1 MARTVL
7 DGAWEVVDEWAT
19 TQEPRT
25 EIFSLSFDVRGDD
38 YRYSFQEGWAVINTD
53 ERLLIGDEIVGR
65 NTLYDVMKKLPD
77 VDFTELSEENK
88 TLLKRLVNGI
98 TSEVGRALVGVAFL
112 QLTIKSIAPDQSIRL
127 HKGTTRRGSF
137 SWVDGISMRTIDS
150 TYSTPF
156 LREQGLLNVN
166 KFGVFM
172 TRSLAEN
179 YPYSK
184 LYKAEMRGPF
194 TEWIDIVDAIEDE
207 SMPAELGLYYLM
219 AQLKNKSDAFNSMAD
234 EAVALAEKY
243 SDKSFEGIS
252 KFMKDFFNETD
263 YSARAFEIVI
273 HGFMQAMDESH
284 LLGDLDLVPMSQM
297 RSANKKHG
305 NIGDVELKD
314 GRVIVE
320 AWDAK
325 YGKPYLR
332 DELEELRD
340 KILTSPGVKVAGFI
354 VDSEVDRRRD
364 VINRAEEISLET
376 GVEIELFSFDEWV
389 AYQTKRI
396 AKSELDKVAD
406 RWLLAV
412 VESFA
417 QRRLDIA
424 PLDEPCEAWV
434 SDLIKKLK

>member
-1 MARTVL
+1 MADKKKKDNSHL
-7 DGAWEVVDEWAT
+7 DVYLDRYELHQNDVVTTYYEGFQNAAT
-19 TQEPRT
+19 QQ
-25 EIFSLSFDVRGDD
+25 
-38 YRYSFQEGWAVINTD
+38 RYEKINTA
-53 ERLLIGDEIVGR
+53 LANGY
-65 NTLYDVMKKLPD
+65 LYDVMKELPD
-77 VDFTELSEENK
+77 VNFEELSEENK

-207 SMPAELGLYYLM
+207 TLPAKLGLYYLM
-219 AQLKNKSDAFNSMAD
+219 AQLKNKSDAFNDMAD
-234 EAVALAEKY
+234 EAVRLANAYK
-243 SDKSFEGIS
+243 DKSFSGVVS
-252 KFMKDFFNETD
+252 FMKSFFNETD

-273 HGFMQAMDESH
+273 HGFMQAMAESNM
-284 LLGDLDLVPMSQM
+284 LGDLDLIPMSQM

-340 KILTSPGVKVAGFI
+340 KILISPGVKVAGFI
-354 VDSEVDRRRD
+354 VDSAVDRRKD
-364 VINRAEEISLET
+364 VVNRAEEISVET
-376 GVEIELFSFDEWV
+376 GVEIQLFSFDEWIE
-389 AYQTKRI
+389 YQTKKIVKPQLDRI
-396 AKSELDKVAD
+396 AA

-417 QRRLDIA
+417 QRRLEMA
-424 PLDEPCEAWV
+424 PIDEPCEAWV

>member
-1 MARTVL
+1 MANKKDNSHL
-7 DGAWEVVDEWAT
+7 DIYLDRYELFQNDIVTTYYEGFQNAATQKRYEKINRALEGGYLYKIMDE
-19 TQEPRT
+19 
-25 EIFSLSFDVRGDD
+25 
-38 YRYSFQEGWAVINTD
+38 
-53 ERLLIGDEIVGR
+53 
-65 NTLYDVMKKLPD
+65 LPD
-77 VDFTELSEENK
+77 VDFEKLSEENK

-112 QLTIKSIAPDQSIRL
+112 QLTIKSITPDQSIRL

-207 SMPAELGLYYLM
+207 SMPAKLGLYYLM
-219 AQLKNKSDAFNSMAD
+219 AQLKNKSDAFNNMAE
-234 EAVALAEKY
+234 EAVSLAKGY
-243 SDKSFEGIS
+243 KNKKFDSIS
-252 KFMKDFFNETD
+252 KLMKSFFNETE
-263 YSARAFEIVI
+263 YSARAFEVVI
-273 HGFMQAMDESH
+273 HGFMQAMSESNM
-284 LLGDLDLVPMSQM
+284 LGDLELVPMSQM

-314 GRVIVE
+314 GRVIIE

-340 KILTSPGVKVAGFI
+340 KILSSQGVKVVGFI
-354 VDSEVDRRRD
+354 VDSEVDRRKDIVKR
-364 VINRAEEISLET
+364 VEEIACET
-376 GVEIELFSFDEWV
+376 GVEIQLLSFDEWLS
-389 AYQTKRI
+389 YQTKQI
-396 AKSELDKVAD
+396 AKAELDRISG

-417 QRRLDIA
+417 QRRLEIA
-424 PLDEPCEAWV
+424 PIDEPCEAWV
-434 SDLIKKLK
+434 QDLINKLK

>member
-1 MARTVL
+1 MGREKDSSHLEVYLDRYELHQNGVVTTYYEGFQNVATQQRYEKINMELADGYLYKIMA
-7 DGAWEVVDEWAT
+7 
-19 TQEPRT
+19 
-25 EIFSLSFDVRGDD
+25 
-38 YRYSFQEGWAVINTD
+38 
-53 ERLLIGDEIVGR
+53 
-65 NTLYDVMKKLPD
+65 KLQN
-77 VDFTELSEENK
+77 VDFAELSDDNK
-88 TLLKRLVNGI
+88 VLLRRLVNGI

-112 QLTIKSIAPDQSIRL
+112 QLTIKSITPDQSIRL

-194 TEWIDIVDAIEDE
+194 AEWIDIVDAIEDE
-207 SMPAELGLYYLM
+207 RMPALLGLYYLM
-219 AQLKNKSDAFNSMAD
+219 ALLKNKSDEFNTMAD
-234 EAVALAEKY
+234 EAIELAAKY
-243 SDKSFEGIS
+243 KDKSFGS
-252 KFMKDFFNETD
+252 VSALMKSFFNDTE

-273 HGFMQAMDESH
+273 HGFMQAMAESNMI
-284 LLGDLDLVPMSQM
+284 GDLDLVPMSQM

-305 NIGDVELKD
+305 NIGDVELQD
-314 GRVIVE
+314 GRMIVE
-320 AWDAK
+320 SWDAK

-354 VDSEVDRRRD
+354 VDGEADRRRD
-364 VINRAEEISLET
+364 IIERAEEISVET
-376 GVEIELFSFDEWV
+376 GVDIHLFSFDEWIK
-389 AYQTKRI
+389 YQTQRI
-396 AKSELDKVAD
+396 SESQLDRIAD
-406 RWLLAV
+406 RWLIAV

-417 QRRLDIA
+417 QRRPEIA
-424 PLDEPCEAWV
+424 PIDEPCETWV
-434 SDLIKKLK
+434 KDLIEKLN

>member
-1 MARTVL
+1 MCKEKNKDNSHL
-7 DGAWEVVDEWAT
+7 DVYLDRYELHRNDVVTTYYEGFQNAAT
-19 TQEPRT
+19 QQ
-25 EIFSLSFDVRGDD
+25 
-38 YRYSFQEGWAVINTD
+38 RYDKINT
-53 ERLLIGDEIVGR
+53 ELSGGY
-65 NTLYDVMKKLPD
+65 LYKIMENLPD

-88 TLLKRLVNGI
+88 VLLRRLVNGI

-112 QLTIKSIAPDQSIRL
+112 QLTIKSITPDQSIRL
-127 HKGTTRRGSF
+127 HKGTARRGSF

-194 TEWIDIVDAIEDE
+194 AEWIDIVDAIEDE
-207 SMPAELGLYYLM
+207 SMPALLGLYYLM
-219 AQLKNKSDAFNSMAD
+219 ALLKNKSDAFNKMAD
-234 EAVALAEKY
+234 EAVELASKYKDKTFGRVSALM
-243 SDKSFEGIS
+243 KSF
-252 KFMKDFFNETD
+252 FNDTA

-273 HGFMQAMDESH
+273 HGFMQAMAESNMI
-284 LLGDLDLVPMSQM
+284 GDLDLVPMSQM

-314 GRVIVE
+314 GRIIVE
-320 AWDAK
+320 SWDAK

-354 VDSEVDRRRD
+354 VDGEVDRRRD
-364 VINRAEEISLET
+364 IVNRAEEISVET
-376 GVEIELFSFDEWV
+376 GVEIQLLSFDEWIK
-389 AYQTKRI
+389 YQTQGIADSQRDRI
-396 AKSELDKVAD
+396 AG
-406 RWLLAV
+406 RWLIAV

-417 QRRLDIA
+417 QRRPDMA
-424 PLDEPCEAWV
+424 PIDEPCEAWV
-434 SDLIKKLK
+434 QDLIEKLK

>member
-1 MARTVL
+1 MNKGNDNSHL
-7 DGAWEVVDEWAT
+7 DVYLDRYELHRNDVVTTYYEGFQNAAT
-19 TQEPRT
+19 QQ
-25 EIFSLSFDVRGDD
+25 
-38 YRYSFQEGWAVINTD
+38 RYEKINT
-53 ERLLIGDEIVGR
+53 ELSNGY
-65 NTLYDVMKKLPD
+65 LYKIMEKLPD
-77 VDFTELSEENK
+77 VDFAELSEENK
-88 TLLKRLVNGI
+88 VLLRRLVNGI

-112 QLTIKSIAPDQSIRL
+112 QLTIKSITPDQSIRL

-194 TEWIDIVDAIEDE
+194 AEWIDIVDAIEDE
-207 SMPAELGLYYLM
+207 SMPALLGLYYLM
-219 AQLKNKSDAFNSMAD
+219 ALLKNKSDAFNKMAD
-234 EAVALAEKY
+234 EAVELASKY
-243 SDKSFEGIS
+243 KDISFGGISDLMKSF
-252 KFMKDFFNETD
+252 FNDTE

-273 HGFMQAMDESH
+273 HGFMQAMAESNMI
-284 LLGDLDLVPMSQM
+284 GDLDLVPMSQM

-320 AWDAK
+320 SWDAK

-354 VDSEVDRRRD
+354 VDGEVDRRKD
-364 VINRAEEISLET
+364 IVDRAEEISVET
-376 GVEIELFSFDEWV
+376 GVDIQLFSFDEWV
-389 AYQTKRI
+389 QYQTQRI
-396 AKSELDKVAD
+396 ADSQLDRIAS
-406 RWLLAV
+406 RWLVAV

-417 QRRLDIA
+417 QRRPEIA
-424 PLDEPCEAWV
+424 PIDEPCEAWV
-434 SDLIKKLK
+434 KDLIEKLK

>member
-1 MARTVL
+1 MGKNIDNSHL
-7 DGAWEVVDEWAT
+7 DVYLD
-19 TQEPRT
+19 
-25 EIFSLSFDVRGDD
+25 
-38 YRYSFQEGWAVINTD
+38 RYE
-53 ERLLIGDEIVGR
+53 LHR
-65 NTLYDVMKKLPD
+65 NDVMTTYYEGFQNAATQQRYEKINNELSNGYLYKIMEKLPD
-77 VDFTELSEENK
+77 VDFAELSEENK
-88 TLLKRLVNGI
+88 VLLRRLVNGI

-112 QLTIKSIAPDQSIRL
+112 QLTIKSITPDQSIRL

-194 TEWIDIVDAIEDE
+194 AEWIDIVDAIEDE
-207 SMPAELGLYYLM
+207 SMPALLGLYYLM
-219 AQLKNKSDAFNSMAD
+219 ALLKNKSDAFNKMAD
-234 EAVALAEKY
+234 EAVELASKY
-243 SDKSFEGIS
+243 EDKSFGGIS
-252 KFMKDFFNETD
+252 ALMKSFFNDTE

-273 HGFMQAMDESH
+273 HGFMQAMAESNMI
-284 LLGDLDLVPMSQM
+284 GDLDLVPMSQM

-320 AWDAK
+320 SWDAK

-354 VDSEVDRRRD
+354 VDGEVDRRKD
-364 VINRAEEISLET
+364 IVERAEEISVET
-376 GVEIELFSFDEWV
+376 GVDIQLFSFDEWIQ
-389 AYQTKRI
+389 YQTQRI
-396 AKSELDKVAD
+396 ADSQLDRIAG
-406 RWLLAV
+406 RWLIAV

-417 QRRLDIA
+417 QRRPEIA
-424 PLDEPCEAWV
+424 PIDEPCEAWV
-434 SDLIKKLK
+434 KDLIEKLK

>member
-1 MARTVL
+1 MAERNSSDNRHL
-7 DGAWEVVDEWAT
+7 DIYIDRYELHQNDVVTTYYEGFQNAAT
-19 TQEPRT
+19 QQ
-25 EIFSLSFDVRGDD
+25 
-38 YRYSFQEGWAVINTD
+38 RYEKINNALAD
-53 ERLLIGDEIVGR
+53 GY
-65 NTLYDVMKKLPD
+65 LYKIMEKLPD
-77 VDFTELSEENK
+77 VDFAELSEENK
-88 TLLKRLVNGI
+88 VLLKRLVNGI
-98 TSEVGRALVGVAFL
+98 TSEVGRALVGVVFL
-112 QLTIKSIAPDQSIRL
+112 QLTIKSITPGQSIRL
-127 HKGTTRRGSF
+127 HKGATRKGSF

-156 LREQGLLNVN
+156 LREQGLLNIN

-184 LYKAEMRGPF
+184 FYKAEMRGPF
-194 TEWIDIVDAIEDE
+194 SEWIDIVDAIEDE
-207 SMPAELGLYYLM
+207 RMPALLGLYYLM
-219 AQLKNKSDAFNSMAD
+219 ALLKNKSDAFNSMAD
-234 EAVALAEKY
+234 EAVDLAKKY
-243 SDKSFEGIS
+243 MNKSFD
-252 KFMKDFFNETD
+252 KVMVLMKSFFNDTE

-273 HGFMQAMDESH
+273 HGFMQAMFESNMI
-284 LLGDLDLVPMSQM
+284 GDLDLVPMSQM

-320 AWDAK
+320 SWDAK

-364 VINRAEEISLET
+364 IIERAEEISVET
-376 GVEIELFSFDEWV
+376 DVDIQLLSFDEWIK
-389 AYQTKRI
+389 YQTHRI
-396 AKSELDKVAD
+396 ADSQLDRIAE
-406 RWLLAV
+406 RWLIAV

-417 QRRLDIA
+417 QRRPKIA
-424 PLDEPCEAWV
+424 PIDEPCEAWV
-434 SDLIKKLK
+434 KDLIEKLK

>member
-1 MARTVL
+1 MGKEKDNSHL
-7 DGAWEVVDEWAT
+7 DVYLDRYELHRNDVVTTYYEGFQNAAT
-19 TQEPRT
+19 QQ
-25 EIFSLSFDVRGDD
+25 
-38 YRYSFQEGWAVINTD
+38 RYEKINT
-53 ERLLIGDEIVGR
+53 ELANGY
-65 NTLYDVMKKLPD
+65 LYKIMEKLPD
-77 VDFTELSEENK
+77 VDFAELSEENK
-88 TLLKRLVNGI
+88 VLLRRLVNGI

-112 QLTIKSIAPDQSIRL
+112 QLTIKSITPDQSIRL

-194 TEWIDIVDAIEDE
+194 AEWIDIVDAIEDE
-207 SMPAELGLYYLM
+207 SMPALLGLYYLM
-219 AQLKNKSDAFNSMAD
+219 ALLKNKSDAFNKMAD
-234 EAVALAEKY
+234 EAVELASKY
-243 SDKSFEGIS
+243 EDKSFGGIS
-252 KFMKDFFNETD
+252 ALMKSFFNDTE

-273 HGFMQAMDESH
+273 HGFMQAMAESNMI
-284 LLGDLDLVPMSQM
+284 GDLDLVPMSQM

-320 AWDAK
+320 SWDAK

-354 VDSEVDRRRD
+354 VDGEVDRRKD
-364 VINRAEEISLET
+364 IVERAEEISVET
-376 GVEIELFSFDEWV
+376 GVDIQLFSFDEWIQ
-389 AYQTKRI
+389 YQTQRI
-396 AKSELDKVAD
+396 ADSQLDRIAG
-406 RWLLAV
+406 RWLIAV

-417 QRRLDIA
+417 QRRPEIA
-424 PLDEPCEAWV
+424 PIDEPCEAWV
-434 SDLIKKLK
+434 KDLIEILK

>member
-1 MARTVL
+1 MNKGNDNSHL
-7 DGAWEVVDEWAT
+7 DVYLDRYELHRNDVVTTYYEGFQNAAT
-19 TQEPRT
+19 QQRYEKINA
-25 EIFSLSFDVRGDD
+25 ELSNG
-38 YRYSFQEGWAVINTD
+38 Y
-53 ERLLIGDEIVGR
+53 
-65 NTLYDVMKKLPD
+65 LYKIMEKLPD
-77 VDFTELSEENK
+77 VDFAELSEENK
-88 TLLKRLVNGI
+88 VLLRRLVNGI

-112 QLTIKSIAPDQSIRL
+112 QLTIKSITPDQSIRL

-194 TEWIDIVDAIEDE
+194 AEWIDIVDAIEDE
-207 SMPAELGLYYLM
+207 SMPALLGLYYLM
-219 AQLKNKSDAFNSMAD
+219 ALLKNKSDAFNKMAD
-234 EAVALAEKY
+234 EAVELASKY
-243 SDKSFEGIS
+243 KDTSFRGISDLMKSF
-252 KFMKDFFNETD
+252 FNDTE

-273 HGFMQAMDESH
+273 HGFMQAMAESNMI
-284 LLGDLDLVPMSQM
+284 GDLDLVPMSQM

-314 GRVIVE
+314 GPVIVE
-320 AWDAK
+320 SWDAK

-354 VDSEVDRRRD
+354 VDGEVDRRKD
-364 VINRAEEISLET
+364 IVDRAEEISVET
-376 GVEIELFSFDEWV
+376 GVDIQLFSFDEWV
-389 AYQTKRI
+389 QYQTQRI
-396 AKSELDKVAD
+396 ADSQLDRIAS
-406 RWLLAV
+406 RWLIAV

-417 QRRLDIA
+417 QRRPEIA
-424 PLDEPCEAWV
+424 PIDEPCEAWV
-434 SDLIKKLK
+434 KDLIEKLK

>member
-1 MARTVL
+1 MPSKNSDNSHL
-7 DGAWEVVDEWAT
+7 DIYLDRYELHQNDVVTTYYEGFQNAAT
-19 TQEPRT
+19 QQ
-25 EIFSLSFDVRGDD
+25 
-38 YRYSFQEGWAVINTD
+38 RYEKINTA
-53 ERLLIGDEIVGR
+53 LSNGY
-65 NTLYDVMKKLPD
+65 LYDVMKKLPD
-77 VDFTELSEENK
+77 VDFTELSGENK

-112 QLTIKSIAPDQSIRL
+112 QLTIKSIATDQSIRL

-243 SDKSFEGIS
+243 GDKSFEGIS

-263 YSARAFEIVI
+263 YSSRAFEIVI

-376 GVEIELFSFDEWV
+376 GVEIELFSFDDWI

-396 AKSELDKVAD
+396 AKSELDKVAA

-424 PLDEPCEAWV
+424 PIDEPCEAWV
-434 SDLIKKLK
+434 SDLIKNLK

>member
-1 MARTVL
+1 MGKEKEKDNSHL
-7 DGAWEVVDEWAT
+7 DVYLDRYELHRNDVVTTYYEGFQNAAT
-19 TQEPRT
+19 QQ
-25 EIFSLSFDVRGDD
+25 
-38 YRYSFQEGWAVINTD
+38 RYEKINT
-53 ERLLIGDEIVGR
+53 ELANGY
-65 NTLYDVMKKLPD
+65 LYKIMEKLPD
-77 VDFTELSEENK
+77 VDFAELSEENK
-88 TLLKRLVNGI
+88 VLLRRLVNGI

-112 QLTIKSIAPDQSIRL
+112 QLTIKSITPDQSIRL

-194 TEWIDIVDAIEDE
+194 AEWIDIVDAIEDE
-207 SMPAELGLYYLM
+207 SMPALLGLYYLM
-219 AQLKNKSDAFNSMAD
+219 ALLKNKSDAFNKMAD
-234 EAVALAEKY
+234 EAVELASKY
-243 SDKSFEGIS
+243 EDKSFGGIS
-252 KFMKDFFNETD
+252 ALMKSFFNDTE

-273 HGFMQAMDESH
+273 HGFMQAMAESNMI
-284 LLGDLDLVPMSQM
+284 GDLDLVPMSQM

-320 AWDAK
+320 SWDAK

-354 VDSEVDRRRD
+354 VDGEVDRRKD
-364 VINRAEEISLET
+364 IVERAEEISVET
-376 GVEIELFSFDEWV
+376 GVDIQLFSFDEWIQ
-389 AYQTKRI
+389 YQTQRI
-396 AKSELDKVAD
+396 ADSQLDRIAG
-406 RWLLAV
+406 RWLIAV

-417 QRRLDIA
+417 QRRPEIA
-424 PLDEPCEAWV
+424 PIDEPCEAWV
-434 SDLIKKLK
+434 KDLIEILK

>member
-1 MARTVL
+1 MPSKNSDNSHL
-7 DGAWEVVDEWAT
+7 DVYLDRYELHQNDVVTTYYEGFQNAAT
-19 TQEPRT
+19 QQ
-25 EIFSLSFDVRGDD
+25 
-38 YRYSFQEGWAVINTD
+38 RYEKINTALSN
-53 ERLLIGDEIVGR
+53 RY
-65 NTLYDVMKKLPD
+65 LYDVMKKLPD
-77 VDFTELSEENK
+77 VDFAELSEENK

-219 AQLKNKSDAFNSMAD
+219 ALLKNKSDAFNSMAD

-243 SDKSFEGIS
+243 GDKSFEGIT

-263 YSARAFEIVI
+263 YSARAFKMYPI
-273 HGFMQAMDESH
+273 DWT
-284 LLGDLDLVPMSQM
+284 D
-297 RSANKKHG
+297 
-305 NIGDVELKD
+305 
-314 GRVIVE
+314 
-320 AWDAK
+320 
-325 YGKPYLR
+325 
-332 DELEELRD
+332 
-340 KILTSPGVKVAGFI
+340 
-354 VDSEVDRRRD
+354 
-364 VINRAEEISLET
+364 
-376 GVEIELFSFDEWV
+376 
-389 AYQTKRI
+389 
-396 AKSELDKVAD
+396 
-406 RWLLAV
+406 
-412 VESFA
+412 
-417 QRRLDIA
+417 
-424 PLDEPCEAWV
+424 
-434 SDLIKKLK
+434 

>member
-1 MARTVL
+1 MGKNIDNSHL
-7 DGAWEVVDEWAT
+7 DVYLDRYELHRNDVVTTYYEGFQNAAT
-19 TQEPRT
+19 QQ
-25 EIFSLSFDVRGDD
+25 
-38 YRYSFQEGWAVINTD
+38 RYEKINT
-53 ERLLIGDEIVGR
+53 ELANGY
-65 NTLYDVMKKLPD
+65 LYKIMEKLPD
-77 VDFTELSEENK
+77 VDFAELSEENK
-88 TLLKRLVNGI
+88 VLLRRLVNGI

-112 QLTIKSIAPDQSIRL
+112 QLTIKSITPDQSIRL

-194 TEWIDIVDAIEDE
+194 AEWIDIVDAIEDE
-207 SMPAELGLYYLM
+207 SMPALLGLYYLM
-219 AQLKNKSDAFNSMAD
+219 ALLKNKSDAFNKMAD
-234 EAVALAEKY
+234 EAVELASKY
-243 SDKSFEGIS
+243 EDKSFKGIS
-252 KFMKDFFNETD
+252 VLLKSFFNDTE

-273 HGFMQAMDESH
+273 HGFMQAMAESNMI
-284 LLGDLDLVPMSQM
+284 GDLDLVPMSQM

-320 AWDAK
+320 SWDAK

-354 VDSEVDRRRD
+354 VDGEVDRRKD
-364 VINRAEEISLET
+364 IVERAEEISVET
-376 GVEIELFSFDEWV
+376 GVDIQLFSFDEWIQ
-389 AYQTKRI
+389 YQTQRI
-396 AKSELDKVAD
+396 ADSQLDRIAG
-406 RWLLAV
+406 RWLIAV

-417 QRRLDIA
+417 QRRPEIA
-424 PLDEPCEAWV
+424 PIDEPCEAWV
-434 SDLIKKLK
+434 KDLIEILK

>member
-1 MARTVL
+1 MADKNEKDNSHLDIYLDRYELYQNNIVTTYYEGFQNAATQKRYEKINNVL
-7 DGAWEVVDEWAT
+7 AEGYLYKIM
-19 TQEPRT
+19 T
-25 EIFSLSFDVRGDD
+25 E
-38 YRYSFQEGWAVINTD
+38 
-53 ERLLIGDEIVGR
+53 
-65 NTLYDVMKKLPD
+65 LPD
-77 VDFTELSEENK
+77 VDFQELSRENK
-88 TLLKRLVNGI
+88 TLLKRLVKGI

-112 QLTIKSIAPDQSIRL
+112 QLTIKSIAPEQSIRL

-194 TEWIDIVDAIEDE
+194 TEWIDLVDAIEE
-207 SMPAELGLYYLM
+207 ERMPAKLGLYYLM
-219 AQLKNKSDAFNSMAD
+219 AQLKNKSDAFNRMA
-234 EAVALAEKY
+234 EEVVALAKEFKY
-243 SDKSFEGIS
+243 KEFDCISGFMKSFFS
-252 KFMKDFFNETD
+252 ETE

-273 HGFMQAMDESH
+273 HGFMQAISESNM
-284 LLGDLDLVPMSQM
+284 LGDLELVPISQM
-297 RSANKKHG
+297 RSANKKHR

-314 GRVIVE
+314 GKVIVE

-354 VDSEVDRRRD
+354 VDGEVDRRKDIVKR
-364 VINRAEEISLET
+364 VEEIAFET
-376 GVEIELFSFDEWV
+376 GVEIQLLSFDEWL
-389 AYQTKRI
+389 AYQTKHI
-396 AKSELDKVAD
+396 AQTELDRISE

-412 VESFA
+412 VESFV
-417 QRRLDIA
+417 QRRPEIA
-424 PLDEPCEAWV
+424 PIDEPCEAWV
-434 SDLIKKLK
+434 QDLIKQLNAKKV